1 MSDHANGSGLPSPAQ
16 GTSSGEGAAV
26 GWHLAE
32 VAATMRGQSRPL
44 DPELLRV
51 VLRGMS
57 ELCRLLFERGQ
68 ENPAEPPYLFRNDPV
83 VSEALSM
90 WERRVRAA
98 MLEEHVTARGGR

>member
-32 VAATMRGQSRPL
+32 VAAIMRGQSRPL
-44 DPELLRV
+44 DPALLRV

-68 ENPAEPPYLFRNDPV
+68 EAPTEAPYLFRNDPV

-90 WERRVRAA
+90 WERRVRTA
-98 MLEEHVTARGGR
+98 MSEEQATARAAR